1 MAVGQPALW
10 FGAVNFGALVIVVA
24 VLTASG
30 TVTRPRWVGAVR
42 VLWGSSEALSTQ
54 EVARLR
60 DIAGREERWRD
71 ERSNAHLEKSWLGLQ
86 VEKEKLDA
94 RAAELRARLMLIRE
108 AVEKERVSLAG
119 REEAFERMVAED
131 EKKWRGRQA
140 DLERVASDKIRRIYR
155 HMRPAAVAADLE
167 TRMRKKQG
175 EEVAAILKRLPERTV
190 AEVLE
195 AMPDPAT
202 RNEIYDLMRTPV
214 ALKSEV
220 QGEAR

>member
-1 MAVGQPALW
+1 MGILPW
-10 FGAVNFGALVIVVA
+10 FC
-24 VLTASG
+24 
-30 TVTRPRWVGAVR
+30 
-42 VLWGSSEALSTQ
+42 
-54 EVARLR
+54 LR
-60 DIAGREERWRD
+60 DGEE
-71 ERSNAHLEKSWLGLQ
+71 G
-86 VEKEKLDA
+86 
-94 RAAELRARLMLIRE
+94 
-108 AVEKERVSLAG
+108 
-119 REEAFERMVAED
+119 D
-131 EKKWRGRQA
+131 EK
-140 DLERVASDKIRRIYR
+140 
-155 HMRPAAVAADLE
+155 AAVAADLE